1 MEEVVFD
8 AVKAISA
15 GLNALGVP
23 VSEEGR
29 SLDFGFT
36 LEDTLLRYAS
46 SFVGGA
52 LGGAVFEGINTW
64 EKFLGP
70 KVVELSDKTS
80 LEQME
85 YFIITGRTN
94 ELLDRAKVLY
104 DKGRLGNKNLSAT
117 KTYKNSKGET
127 FYAEGTETDNQNLA
141 VYQAIQ
147 TEIRNIKHFLNSN
160 RWVASNK
167 ELQRKIVDI
176 AMKAHESGESVKTY
190 MERTGENPIIDVI
203 VDGNFLSFASADI
216 YAQMF
221 EVYELE
227 KRIATRKSEIRT
239 TIPNLNDY
247 EDAVKKDDEIKFL
260 ESQIKDQKKL
270 VNDILN
276 GEYADYYLEFGMFA
290 ADDVAQARI
299 TASENKIL
307 ENVETYVKIIH
318 GKNYKD
324 LNTDQK
330 FLYKKE

>member
-141 VYQAIQ
+141 SYNTIVNQINYVDAIL
-147 TEIRNIKHFLNSN
+147 RKHNIHLMMDGF
-160 RWVASNK
+160 
-167 ELQRKIVDI
+167 
-176 AMKAHESGESVKTY
+176 
-190 MERTGENPIIDVI
+190 GENPTPNETFIK
-203 VDGNFLSFASADI
+203 ASQD
-216 YAQMF
+216 QNQKQK
-221 EVYELE
+221 ELG
-227 KRIATRKSEIRT
+227 IKS
-239 TIPNLNDY
+239 
-247 EDAVKKDDEIKFL
+247 DEYTL
-260 ESQIKDQKKL
+260 
-270 VNDILN
+270 
-276 GEYADYYLEFGMFA
+276 
-290 ADDVAQARI
+290 
-299 TASENKIL
+299 
-307 ENVETYVKIIH
+307 
-318 GKNYKD
+318 
-324 LNTDQK
+324 
-330 FLYKKE
+330 